1 VPCYSLTSFIF
12 YFIINHASAWI
23 NCSLSKCFV
32 SDVVLLT
39 SVKTSINQEMVKKKK
54 KGGRDNRRERER
66 EVHLCRRF
74 TGIYHATPFPSLFF
88 EILPIFFIQ
97 VIFFPVCNIILHS
110 LELQS
115 LRQKKKTH
123 HEITGGSIEGN
134 VRN

>member
-54 KGGRDNRRERER
+54 KVAETIGERER

-115 LRQKKKTH
+115 LRQKKKKH
-123 HEITGGSIEGN
+123 IMKLQGGQ
-134 VRN
+134 

>member
-1 VPCYSLTSFIF
+1 MKKMGRI
-12 YFIINHASAWI
+12 
-23 NCSLSKCFV
+23 SK
-32 SDVVLLT
+32 
-39 SVKTSINQEMVKKKK
+39 KREG
-54 KGGRDNRRERER
+54 KGVACRDNRRERER

>member
-54 KGGRDNRRERER
+54 KVAETVGERER

-115 LRQKKKTH
+115 LRQKKKKH
-123 HEITGGSIEGN
+123 IMKLQGGQ
-134 VRN
+134 